1 MLFEVFLIMIT
12 VYILISLLILPF
24 QYRFL
29 ITLKKEEEK
38 HRKKG
43 RTQGEMYDKMN
54 AGELA
59 LHSNM
64 QGNPL
69 FFLANILATIIYW
82 FKHRKKSL

>member
-1 MLFEVFLIMIT
+1 MLLEVFLIIAG

-43 RTQGEMYDKMN
+43 LTQGDMYDKMN

-59 LHSNM
+59 LHSNL

-69 FFLANILATIIYW
+69 FFLANILASIIYW

>member
-1 MLFEVFLIMIT
+1 MLLDVFFIIIG

-29 ITLKKEEEK
+29 LVLKKEEEK
-38 HRKKG
+38 YRKKG
-43 RTQGEMYDKMN
+43 LTQGEMYDKMN

-69 FFLANILATIIYW
+69 FFLANVLASIIYW
-82 FKHRKKSL
+82 LKHREKTL

>member
-1 MLFEVFLIMIT
+1 MLLEVFLIIAG

-29 ITLKKEEEK
+29 ITLKREEEK

-43 RTQGEMYDKMN
+43 RTQGEMYDSMN

-59 LHSNM
+59 IHSNM

-69 FFLANILATIIYW
+69 FFLANILASIIYW

>member
-1 MLFEVFLIMIT
+1 MLLEVFLIIAG

-43 RTQGEMYDKMN
+43 RTQGDMYDKMN

-69 FFLANILATIIYW
+69 FFLANILATIIYRL
-82 FKHRKKSL
+82 KLPAKNN

>member
-1 MLFEVFLIMIT
+1 MMLEVFLIIAG

-29 ITLKKEEEK
+29 ITLKREEEK

-43 RTQGEMYDKMN
+43 RTQGEMYDSMK
-54 AGELA
+54 AGDLA

-69 FFLANILATIIYW
+69 FLLANILASIIYR
-82 FKHRKKSL
+82 FKQRKKSH

>member
-1 MLFEVFLIMIT
+1 MLLEVFLIIAG

-38 HRKKG
+38 HRKKSL
-43 RTQGEMYDKMN
+43 TQGDMYDKMN

-69 FFLANILATIIYW
+69 FFLANILASIIYW
-82 FKHRKKSL
+82 FKYRKKSL